1 MQEREASQARQVPE
15 EAKAQEVVAV
25 IGAGGTMGL
34 PMARN
39 IAQAGIPVRAWN
51 RSREKAEPLADDGIE
66 VLDTAAEAASG
77 AGVILTIL
85 SDAEAVSSAMEES
98 DGVLAGA
105 EEGTL
110 WLQMS
115 TIGIEGRE
123 RCAELAEENGLTLVD
138 APVVGTKQPAEQGK
152 LTVLASGPEDVRER
166 CEPIFDAISQ
176 KAVWLGEAG
185 SGTRM
190 KLVINSWLLSLV
202 EGLAETVAFAEGIDI
217 DPAQFLETISGGP
230 IDNAYAQMKGKMM
243 IERSFEPAFKLE
255 LAAKDARLVLEAAER
270 HDLDLPMLDAIRSQ
284 LEEAAQEHGD
294 KDMAAAYLA
303 SAPQQASRR

>member
-1 MQEREASQARQVPE
+1 
-15 EAKAQEVVAV
+15 
-25 IGAGGTMGL
+25 MGL

-39 IAQAGIPVRAWN
+39 LAAAGIPLRAWN
-51 RSREKAEPLADDGIE
+51 RSREKAGPLTEDGAE
-66 VLDTAAEAASG
+66 VLDTAAEAATG
-77 AGVILTIL
+77 ASVVLTIL
-85 SDAEAVSSAMEES
+85 SDAEAVIDAMEGA

-105 EEGTL
+105 EDGAI

-115 TIGIEGRE
+115 TIGIEGTE
-123 RCAELAEENGLTLVD
+123 RCASLAEENGLILVD

-152 LTVLASGPEDVRER
+152 LTVLASGPEEARER

-185 SGTRM
+185 TGTRM

-202 EGLAETVAFAEGIDI
+202 EGLAETVAFAESIDI
-217 DPAQFLETISGGP
+217 DPAQFLETIAGGP
-230 IDNAYAQMKGKMM
+230 IDNAYAQMKGRMM

-284 LEEAAQEHGD
+284 LEEAAEEHGE
-294 KDMAAAYLA
+294 KDMSAAYLA
-303 SAPQQASRR
+303 CAPKDRAGR